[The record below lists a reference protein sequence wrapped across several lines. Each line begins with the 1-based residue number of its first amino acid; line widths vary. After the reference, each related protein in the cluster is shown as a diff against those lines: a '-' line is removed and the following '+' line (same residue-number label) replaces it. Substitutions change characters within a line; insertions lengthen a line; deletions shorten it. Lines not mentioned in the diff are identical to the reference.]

1 MKRTNYTVLK
11 IVAVLTMIAGDMG
24 YLLIHYLSDT
34 WIMIMAAVGNL
45 SFPLFAFMLTES
57 FLRCR
62 NKNRYKYKLITLILL
77 AILSEI
83 PFNIFVSGMWKYP
96 FKNNVCFTLF
106 LGFLML
112 ILLDKDWLQ
121 ICRYFKKHK
130 KLKKIYSFLIKTV
143 ITSTFMLV
151 NYLLCN
157 DYSYTGILL
166 IALFYLFRNHKLLRA
181 VLPLLILII
190 SEANIL
196 YIPVIIDMILIAIYD
211 SKDVNMP
218 KPFKYGLRCIYPV
231 MLSIMAVISKII

>member
-1 MKRTNYTVLK
+1 M
-11 IVAVLTMIAGDMG
+11 AV
-24 YLLIHYLSDT
+24 
-34 WIMIMAAVGNL
+34 
-45 SFPLFAFMLTES
+45 
-57 FLRCR
+57 
-62 NKNRYKYKLITLILL
+62 
-77 AILSEI
+77 LSEI

-106 LGFLML
+106 LGFFML

-121 ICRYFKKHK
+121 ICRYFKNHK

-190 SEANIL
+190 FEANIL

>member
-1 MKRTNYTVLK
+1 
-11 IVAVLTMIAGDMG
+11 
-24 YLLIHYLSDT
+24 
-34 WIMIMAAVGNL
+34 
-45 SFPLFAFMLTES
+45 
-57 FLRCR
+57 
-62 NKNRYKYKLITLILL
+62 
-77 AILSEI
+77 
-83 PFNIFVSGMWKYP
+83 
-96 FKNNVCFTLF
+96 
-106 LGFLML
+106 ML

-121 ICRYFKKHK
+121 ICRYFKNHK

>member
-1 MKRTNYTVLK
+1 
-11 IVAVLTMIAGDMG
+11 
-24 YLLIHYLSDT
+24 
-34 WIMIMAAVGNL
+34 
-45 SFPLFAFMLTES
+45 
-57 FLRCR
+57 
-62 NKNRYKYKLITLILL
+62 
-77 AILSEI
+77 
-83 PFNIFVSGMWKYP
+83 MWKYP
-96 FKNNVCFTLF
+96 LKNNVCFTLF

-121 ICRYFKKHK
+121 IFRYFKKHK